1 MGANKVN
8 HVLKVV
14 LDANFLM
21 TPFNLGLDVISD
33 LNRIIDQKYEIV
45 VLRGTIE
52 ELKGLS
58 RNPNLRVR
66 KAAKMAL
73 KIAERY
79 RVVDLTPENGN
90 MDELIVRFAKKEHC
104 VVATNDRNLRRK
116 LKSEGIPTIYVRQKS
131 HLAMDGYL

>member
-45 VLRGTIE
+45 ILRGTIE

-79 RVVDLTPENGN
+79 RVVDL
-90 MDELIVRFAKKEHC
+90 
-104 VVATNDRNLRRK
+104 
-116 LKSEGIPTIYVRQKS
+116 
-131 HLAMDGYL
+131 